1 MLMINQREY
10 DSLNNKIIDGNG
22 KWNNDQVVNNKE

>member
-10 DSLNNKIIDGNG
+10 DGLNNKIIDGNG